1 MKFNYIFILLI
12 ALILFTC
19 SKSDSD
25 EHLEANSYTNIPD
38 QNFES
43 RLIELGIDLD
53 GKINQRVLTSDIVN
67 VSVLVLDSNG
77 ISDLT
82 GIENFVN
89 LKILDARNNGL
100 TCLNLRQNIMLEE
113 LCCSDN
119 GLTSI
124 DISNNTKLKT
134 IGFNGNKLTSI
145 DISNS
150 PELNGLWL
158 NENNLTTFDV
168 SNNSALCILQF
179 SHNHLTSLDV
189 SNNLGLVVLQCSN
202 NDLTGLDISNSPH
215 LFHLNCT
222 NNPLTCIKVNLYQL
236 NNYFSYN
243 WLLDSNDIVST
254 KCD

>member
-38 QNFES
+38 ENFES

-124 DISNNTKLKT
+124 DISN
-134 IGFNGNKLTSI
+134 
-145 DISNS
+145 S
-150 PELNGLWL
+150 PDLNGLWL
-158 NENNLTTFDV
+158 NENNLTNFDV
-168 SNNSALCILQF
+168 SNNSALYILQF
-179 SHNHLTSLDV
+179 SDNYLTSFDV

-222 NNPLTCIKVNLYQL
+222 NNPLTCIKINLYQL
-236 NNYFSYN
+236 NNYYSYN
-243 WLLDSNDIVST
+243 WLLDSKDIVST
-254 KCD
+254 RCN